1 MINPERPNEPSTPA
15 PHARPADTQEFDA
28 VSAVSAAD
36 KANDRRALW
45 ITVAAVAALVAVAVP
60 VIMHFVSGNPP
71 RLHTPAQLAGLNR
84 DNQSDAADTAN
95 YLQNAIA
102 AGMGLENAVGA
113 VYTDGRGD
121 AHSVIFVGGATSD
134 GGEDKRLTRLFGLL
148 NDATDGL
155 TAIAAQPAG
164 SLGGTVKCG
173 LATDTGSNRAS
184 TGSMEM
190 AVCGW
195 ADRDTVG
202 IAMFPNRPLAEAA
215 TLLRQMRPAIQGK
228 R

>member
-1 MINPERPNEPSTPA
+1 MINPERPNEPPA
-15 PHARPADTQEFDA
+15 PSPHASAVDTQELDA
-28 VSAVSAAD
+28 VPAAD
-36 KANDRRALW
+36 KASRRRAVW
-45 ITVAAVAALVAVAVP
+45 ITIAAVAALVAVVVP

-71 RLHTPAQLAGLNR
+71 RLHTPVQLAGLNR
-84 DNQSDAADTAN
+84 DDQSDAADTAN

-102 AGMGLENAVGA
+102 AGMGLQNAVGA
-113 VYTDGRGD
+113 VYTDGRGA
-121 AHSVIFVGGATSD
+121 AHSVIFVGGATSE

-164 SLGGTVKCG
+164 ALGGTVKCG

-195 ADRDTVG
+195 ADNDTVG
-202 IAMFPNRPLAEAA
+202 IAMFPNRPVAEAA
-215 TLLRQMRPAIQGK
+215 KLLRQMRPAIQGK